1 MKAYYRPI
9 VAVLVMTLAGLALVG
24 CGGAT
29 AEAVPTPAA
38 TADPAALVGPMQGL
52 MTGMHNLMQ
61 QYQGTPMPPE
71 AITQMQD
78 MMTGMQGL
86 MGQMQGMPGTENMPG
101 MMQQMQGMMGTMQ
114 AMPGMG
120 MPGMMGQTP
129 DTGTPMPMQGMMMGD
144 APVVP
149 AGVAYADGE
158 TIRFIHTEASDPD
171 IAQLLS
177 DMMASPVLVVPSLAD
192 APESAT
198 APVYVFTNGP
208 VGMGPLGF
216 QPDVF
221 PFPPGADG
229 YTPLRRV
236 HLVTWADPAAA
247 RELKSAAEVK
257 AALAAG
263 ELTEEVPGVVVN
275 MPFVTWPGGGR

>member
-1 MKAYYRPI
+1 MRPI
-9 VAVLVMTLAGLALVG
+9 LSLKTTAVMAGLPIALVAAACSPAVSPTPTVSPTAAPMAAMDMDTMADAPTIPAGLAF
-24 CGGAT
+24 
-29 AEAVPTPAA
+29 AEGQEIRFVHTEVSDAEIAKLLT
-38 TADPAALVGPMQGL
+38 
-52 MTGMHNLMQ
+52 
-61 QYQGTPMPPE
+61 
-71 AITQMQD
+71 D
-78 MMTGMQGL
+78 MMG
-86 MGQMQGMPGTENMPG
+86 
-101 MMQQMQGMMGTMQ
+101 
-114 AMPGMG
+114 
-120 MPGMMGQTP
+120 
-129 DTGTPMPMQGMMMGD
+129 
-144 APVVP
+144 
-149 AGVAYADGE
+149 
-158 TIRFIHTEASDPD
+158 
-171 IAQLLS
+171 
-177 DMMASPVLVVPSLAD
+177 SPVLVVPSLAD
-192 APESAT
+192 VPESAT